1 MIDRNLVVEYLEPVL
16 WGRLCKILEILEPA
30 REVAHV
36 LIEEDGYRAFFRGK
50 LYAVRLSQPFY
61 RR

>member
-16 WGRLCKILEILEPA
+16 WVRLFKILEILEPA

-36 LIEEDGYRAFFRGK
+36 LIEEDG
-50 LYAVRLSQPFY
+50 
-61 RR
+61 